1 VPSMAGVLAS
11 PEFRARGAI
20 VPVRFGERDV
30 EAPALPLHMAATPP
44 RPGGAVP
51 RLGGSGVEP
60 RVRSRTTPT
69 RPRPGRP
76 LDGIRVVDLSMG
88 WAGPLA
94 ARHMADLGA
103 DIVKVEACQYPDWWR
118 GVDNRPAVFEQR
130 LYEKAGR
137 FAVMNRGKR
146 GITLDLTAPEG
157 VRLVK
162 ELVRG
167 ADAVLE
173 NYSTG
178 VLPKL
183 GLDWP
188 RLSEVNPSLVMVSM
202 SAYGATGPWRECRA
216 YGSTLEHGSGLPHLA
231 GREGDPPT
239 MGHIAFGD
247 AVGGLHAASALLVGL
262 LHRQRTGIGQHVDLS
277 QIECMM
283 PFTAPWMMEQSATGR
298 VSPRRGNRH
307 PDFVPHGC
315 FRSAG
320 EDAWVFVA
328 VTDDAMWQGYCR
340 AIGRDDLSTLRTA
353 ADRRGQEDAIEQAIG
368 EWTTRRTADE
378 AMRLLQRHGV
388 AAGVVRAP
396 LDLYQDPHLVARGF
410 WQTVDRAY
418 IGPHPHS
425 SLAFREGTEPY
436 PIGFPAPTLGQFN
449 AEVLGGLLGLS
460 PAELARLAA
469 AGVIGT
475 EAVPSKRTA

>member
-1 VPSMAGVLAS
+1 MAGVLAS
-11 PEFRARGAI
+11 PEFRERDAI
-20 VPVRFGERDV
+20 VPVRFGARAV

-44 RPGGAVP
+44 RQGGTVP

-60 RVRSRTTPT
+60 RAIAAAKPPGRL
-69 RPRPGRP
+69 RPGRP

-94 ARHMADLGA
+94 SRHMADLGA

-146 GITLDLTAPEG
+146 GITLDLTSAEG

-173 NYSTG
+173 NYSSG

-188 RLSEVNPSLVMVSM
+188 RLREVNPSLVMVSM
-202 SAYGATGPWRECRA
+202 SAYGATGKWRECRA

-262 LHRQRTGIGQHVDLS
+262 LHRQQSGIGQHVDLS

-315 FRSAG
+315 FRCAG

-328 VTDDAMWQGYCR
+328 VADDAMWQACCR
-340 AIGRDDLSTLRTA
+340 AIGREELAKLRTA
-353 ADRRGQEDAIEQAIG
+353 DDRRGREDAIEQAIQD
-368 EWTTRRTADE
+368 WTTRRSADE
-378 AMRLLQRHGV
+378 AMRTLQRHGV
-388 AAGVVRAP
+388 AAGAVRAP
-396 LDLYQDPHLVARGF
+396 LELYEDPHLVARDF
-410 WQTVDRAY
+410 WQTVDRAF
-418 IGPHPHS
+418 IGPHPQS
-425 SLAFREGTEPY
+425 SLAFREGED
-436 PIGFPAPTLGQFN
+436 PIRSASPRRRSASSTPRCWADCSASRRRSRRVWRRPA
-449 AEVLGGLLGLS
+449 
-460 PAELARLAA
+460 
-469 AGVIGT
+469 
-475 EAVPSKRTA
+475 